1 MTRLRFTIQL
11 VAVFAFITLGAS
23 LAQAQPSRTFVSG
36 VGDDLNPCSRTA
48 PCKTFSSA
56 QSKTFINGEID
67 VLDPGGYGTI
77 SIVKSLYIDGTGTFA
92 SILGSGV
99 TGVTVNLTSSL
110 ADDPLRIVRLRAI
123 SINGTGASGTV
134 GTRTGIRG
142 INVSSA
148 NTSQP
153 KVVIDDCVIEG
164 FVNEGILFAANGG
177 DLAVHNTYI
186 RNNGTAGIRVDS
198 AGANKVFVSVRDSYS
213 NLNAQEGI
221 RFEDNVRG
229 TVTSSNFSDNTLNGV
244 AMVATTTAS
253 ELNID
258 LSQISN
264 NKQFGV
270 VSAGALGTIRLTGNE
285 ITNNVTNGISITS
298 GSVCTNTRNH
308 ITLPTQATN
317 CAFTDQ

>member
-1 MTRLRFTIQL
+1 MTRLRFTVQL
-11 VAVFAFITLGAS
+11 VALFAFVALGAT
-23 LAQAQPSRTFVSG
+23 LAQAQATRTWVSG
-36 VGDDLNPCSRTA
+36 VGSDANPCSRTA
-48 PCKTFSSA
+48 PCQTFSGA
-56 QSKTFINGEID
+56 FSKTFINGEID
-67 VLDPGGYGTI
+67 ALDPSGFGTVTI
-77 SIVKSLYIDGTGTFA
+77 SKSITIDGSGTFS
-92 SILGSGV
+92 SILGSGT
-99 TGVTVNLTSSL
+99 TGVTINLTSSL
-110 ADDPLRIVRLRAI
+110 TDDPLRIVRLRGL
-123 SINGTGASGTV
+123 SINGAGPSGTV

-153 KVVIDDCVIEG
+153 KVVIEDSVIEG
-164 FVNEGILFAANGG
+164 FANEGILFAANGG
-177 DLAVHNTYI
+177 NLTIHNTYI

-198 AGANKVFVSVRDSYS
+198 AGVNTVFVSVRDSYS

-229 TVTSSNFSDNTLNGV
+229 TVTNSNFSNNTLNGV

-270 VSAGALGTIRLTGNE
+270 VSAGSLGTVRLTGNE

-298 GSVCTNTRNH
+298 GSVCSNTKHH
-308 ITLPTQATN
+308 ITAPTQAPN
-317 CAFTDQ
+317 CTFTDQ